1 MAKSSVAPRPKPFQW
16 LEDFPTT
23 AATCLVALSIVIATA
38 VRYLAFKAA
47 LEDFGAWLTFLGSLV
62 GITGATVVGKR
73 FSTNPEVIA
82 MENAGRQDPPPDVA
96 ITEIEGDR
104 TVDVTPQP
112 GATQTPPAG

>member
-1 MAKSSVAPRPKPFQW
+1 MSKARRPFAW

-23 AATCLVALSIVIATA
+23 AATCLVALTVVIATA
-38 VRYLAFKAA
+38 VRYLAFKVP

-73 FSTNPEVIA
+73 FSSNPEVIA

-96 ITEIEGDR
+96 ITEIEGER
-104 TVDVTPQP
+104 HVDVSPQP
-112 GATQTPPAG
+112 GASQGPPPPG